1 MASCTG
7 WAKLPV
13 VAVSAVSAGGFL
25 LGLLPGCIRGMSLLG
40 VRWGQLWRYVSAG
53 NKQPTQNWHGPGESD
68 CLIKTKHCAAPCGLR
83 RNVISAQCSECQSE
97 EIHPSAGKRRE

>member
-1 MASCTG
+1 MALYTG
-7 WAKLPV
+7 WTKPAASLG
-13 VAVSAVSAGGFL
+13 SAGLAFVRTIVRVHPRNVL
-25 LGLLPGCIRGMSLLG
+25 ARHALGETPRH
-40 VRWGQLWRYVSAG
+40 VSAG
-53 NKQPTQNWHGPGESD
+53 NKRPTQNWHGPGESD